1 MRIWNLGSLFMY
13 KNMVPKDLG
22 ELCAYQRNHVPGSI
36 FRPFVGLTFWPRLL
50 EFHPSM
56 EDEERYM
63 EVLDIE
69 NPSFDHLDR
78 VGVMGS
84 LFKQFILNV

>member
-1 MRIWNLGSLFMY
+1 MF
-13 KNMVPKDLG
+13 PKDLG
-22 ELCAYQRNHVPGSI
+22 ELCAYQRKHVPGSI
-36 FRPFVGLTFWPRLL
+36 FRLFVGLTFWPRLL

-56 EDEERYM
+56 IPWRFFGRYM

-78 VGVMGS
+78 VGVMG
-84 LFKQFILNV
+84 FILNV